1 VRLVTAQGDESIYTV
16 TWRDR
21 DWINGHDETR
31 DTRFPHTWFIDPRTV
46 PAEPEDPRV
55 AAITEALED
64 EYGSVSEDAEYDPRE
79 YHQAA
84 INEIIAKLD
93 GLALNDDARADR

>member
-1 VRLVTAQGDESIYTV
+1 VTAQGDESIYTV

-46 PAEPEDPRV
+46 PAEPD
-55 AAITEALED
+55 AALIADLRQYVTSATSDD
-64 EYGSVSEDAEYDPRE
+64 ELRDMIAAVRKADA
-79 YHQAA
+79 
-84 INEIIAKLD
+84 
-93 GLALNDDARADR
+93 ARADQ